1 MSGLNFDAASLKIT
15 HPVGDESGKQIEQ
28 TLKENI
34 DYTLKKD
41 CEDGC
46 AFEITFSDERLTPGD
61 LLTLT
66 YSATVREDAVVE
78 GEGNPNTT
86 WLEYADPTGSSTT
99 GEEETRTVVPEEPKV
114 PEQPSEPKQPPVI
127 PTPIDPSE
135 VPEEPAGSDS
145 REEPP
150 ASSGETQPEQPAS
163 SELPASPDDS
173 LRPGAPGPDN
183 QDGWVLGAHGA
194 AGNPAAEAPADST
207 AAAPM
212 PDNHKNKVMG
222 AVDSLIQTGQLNWP
236 IPVLLTLGGAL
247 VLAGLV
253 LTRRKNRR

>member
-1 MSGLNFDAASLKIT
+1 M
-15 HPVGDESGKQIEQ
+15 
-28 TLKENI
+28 
-34 DYTLKKD
+34 
-41 CEDGC
+41 
-46 AFEITFSDERLTPGD
+46 
-61 LLTLT
+61 
-66 YSATVREDAVVE
+66 VE

-173 LRPGAPGPDN
+173 LHPGAPGPDN
-183 QDGWVLGAHGA
+183 QDGWVLGAHGT

>member
-1 MSGLNFDAASLKIT
+1 M
-15 HPVGDESGKQIEQ
+15 
-28 TLKENI
+28 
-34 DYTLKKD
+34 
-41 CEDGC
+41 
-46 AFEITFSDERLTPGD
+46 
-61 LLTLT
+61 
-66 YSATVREDAVVE
+66 
-78 GEGNPNTT
+78 
-86 WLEYADPTGSSTT
+86 
-99 GEEETRTVVPEEPKV
+99 
-114 PEQPSEPKQPPVI
+114 I

-145 REEPP
+145 REEP
-150 ASSGETQPEQPAS
+150 
-163 SELPASPDDS
+163 PASPDDS

-183 QDGWVLGAHGA
+183 QDGWVLGAHGT

-253 LTRRKNRR
+253 LTRWKNRR

>member
-1 MSGLNFDAASLKIT
+1 MISTSIRNLPIRLRITQAS
-15 HPVGDESGKQIEQ
+15 
-28 TLKENI
+28 
-34 DYTLKKD
+34 
-41 CEDGC
+41 C

-78 GEGNPNTT
+78 GKGNPNTT

-150 ASSGETQPEQPAS
+150 ASSGETQPGQPAS

-183 QDGWVLGAHGA
+183 QDGW
-194 AGNPAAEAPADST
+194 S
-207 AAAPM
+207 
-212 PDNHKNKVMG
+212 
-222 AVDSLIQTGQLNWP
+222 
-236 IPVLLTLGGAL
+236 
-247 VLAGLV
+247 
-253 LTRRKNRR
+253 